1 MVKKEKKLSAVLT
14 LRTRIRVSP
23 PGSYPALPSK
33 AKVSTG
39 LLDSGPGSGPSG
51 SACTRRTEESMHP
64 TGVRG
69 PRRWFIALETWKW
82 PSRTF
87 ESGRDV
93 TDPRHHA
100 GPQNCLTNAQNFENN
115 RFNHRFMRRLV
126 MEY

>member
-51 SACTRRTEESMHP
+51 SVHEAHGGERASNRCPGSASVVYSFRD
-64 TGVRG
+64 
-69 PRRWFIALETWKW
+69 LEVAF
-82 PSRTF
+82 S
-87 ESGRDV
+87 D
-93 TDPRHHA
+93 
-100 GPQNCLTNAQNFENN
+100 L
-115 RFNHRFMRRLV
+115 
-126 MEY
+126 